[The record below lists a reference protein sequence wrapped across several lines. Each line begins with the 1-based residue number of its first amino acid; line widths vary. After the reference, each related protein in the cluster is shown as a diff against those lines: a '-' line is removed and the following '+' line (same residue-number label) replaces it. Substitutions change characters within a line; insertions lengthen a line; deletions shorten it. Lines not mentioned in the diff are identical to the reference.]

1 MEGRR
6 GSGRVEVS
14 EGVLDED
21 WGFVEAGWREEEE
34 DAEEGSLGV
43 EEADSLEVG
52 TNILLNRISIFFWVL
67 SSDGKWV

>member
-1 MEGRR
+1 MCVMLE
-6 GSGRVEVS
+6 SILDDDDDDDDSSSEDS
-14 EGVLDED
+14 EG
-21 WGFVEAGWREEEE
+21 EEEE